1 MCDGVHPVERSVR
14 ILESTEG
21 LNIMARR
28 KTKSGIP
35 GVKGKRTEGTLL
47 AAPVER
53 KTPKSDFLLK
63 LEARQVQ
70 AQVATV
76 TKLRR

>member
-1 MCDGVHPVERSVR
+1 MP
-14 ILESTEG
+14 
-21 LNIMARR
+21 R
-28 KTKSGIP
+28 KVKNKSGIP

-47 AAPVER
+47 DVPVER
-53 KTPKSDFLLK
+53 KVPKSDFLLK

-70 AQVATV
+70 VKTSTV